1 MVGLPE
7 LKQGEALTIFNSMD
21 PERDGYQDSHRC
33 SLREGPVLSGAS
45 AREDGTMMGTQ
56 AQRVAVLIADLYED
70 LEFWYPNLRLREEG
84 VNVTVVGPKVDR
96 FTGKRGTS
104 ASSDVAARDVDPTE
118 LDGVVIPGG
127 YAPDHMR
134 RDPAMVELVRAVHE
148 GGGLVAAICHAGWML
163 ASAGIVKGR
172 RVTGFHSIRDD
183 MINAGAE
190 FVDEEVVEDHR
201 IITSRT
207 PNDLPAFAPAIL
219 RGLRDLQ
226 ERGGS

>member
-1 MVGLPE
+1 
-7 LKQGEALTIFNSMD
+7 
-21 PERDGYQDSHRC
+21 
-33 SLREGPVLSGAS
+33 
-45 AREDGTMMGTQ
+45 MMRTQ
-56 AQRVAVLIADLYED
+56 SQHVAVLIADLYED

-84 VNVTVVGPKVDR
+84 ITVTVVGPRVDQ

-104 ASSDVAARDVDPTE
+104 ASSDAAARDVDPAE

-148 GGGLVAAICHAGWML
+148 AGGLVAAICHAGWML
-163 ASAGIVKGR
+163 ASAGIVNGR

-183 MINAGAE
+183 MVNAGAE

-207 PNDLPAFAPAIL
+207 PDDLPAFAPAIL
-219 RGLRDLQ
+219 DGLRRL
-226 ERGGS
+226 RGQGGA